1 MAILFGGVFNFLFSK
16 LNGVVNVGRSY
27 LTNMKSSL
35 KVSDTLGLLWGAGD
49 LKYPTFVPSE
59 LARVPRKCKSDLG
72 GNHWLDKNI
81 NFDQK
86 LKQGQEYNLD
96 SGRVDRKEGKGFL

>member
-1 MAILFGGVFNFLFSK
+1 
-16 LNGVVNVGRSY
+16 
-27 LTNMKSSL
+27 MKSSL
-35 KVSDTLGLLWGAGD
+35 KISDTLGLLWGAGD

-72 GNHWLDKNI
+72 NMADKNI

-86 LKQGQEYNLD
+86 AENNLD
-96 SGRVDRKEGKGFL
+96 SGGVDRKEGQRFLEGQCPVHVWHLPTTSFYQIVILGITVIL

>member
-49 LKYPTFVPSE
+49 LKNPTLVPGE

-96 SGRVDRKEGKGFL
+96 SGRVDRKEGKRFL